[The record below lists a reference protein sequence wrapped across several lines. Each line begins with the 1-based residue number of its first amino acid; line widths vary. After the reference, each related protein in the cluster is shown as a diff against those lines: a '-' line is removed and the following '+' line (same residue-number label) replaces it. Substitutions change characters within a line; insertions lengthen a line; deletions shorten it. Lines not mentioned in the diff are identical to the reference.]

1 MRLAASNT
9 DRRPAD
15 EPQLVEQ
22 AQQGDRQAFA
32 VLIQRYWDRLYRWL
46 YHLTRNR
53 HTAEDLAQDAFL
65 KALAK
70 LTTFRAGTNFRAWLF
85 RIAYNAFL
93 NQQRAHGRTRP
104 LAADQFPAARSE
116 PDEHALSQEA
126 LQLLTRALG
135 RLPRDFRA
143 AL

>member
-1 MRLAASNT
+1 
-9 DRRPAD
+9 
-15 EPQLVEQ
+15 
-22 AQQGDRQAFA
+22 
-32 VLIQRYWDRLYRWL
+32 
-46 YHLTRNR
+46 
-53 HTAEDLAQDAFL
+53 L
-65 KALAK
+65 KAMAK

-143 AL
+143 ALLLRVEQGLSFRQIAGVLRTTEETAGWRVFKARQKLLEVLGPHLDGDEP